1 MCTSGEM
8 LTGSRISEQIRRYV
22 TAMQEIA
29 KSCELIYIAVEYY
42 IAIDFL
48 SFGEV
53 ECGTSHLVCAG
64 SRVLDWV

>member
-8 LTGSRISEQIRRYV
+8 LIASRISVQFRRYV

-29 KSCELIYIAVEYY
+29 KSCELSYIAVEYY

-48 SFGEV
+48 SFGKV
-53 ECGTSHLVCAG
+53 ECGTSQLFCAG
-64 SRVLDWV
+64 SRVLEWV